1 MINYYCVILLTI
13 FFFYFYDFQIYKS
26 ICKLYMYWY
35 IILIVNKFFKIF
47 VDSIC
52 VVFYFFDVEDFIVQ
66 VVVYFDYSF
75 YIGIYI

>member
-1 MINYYCVILLTI
+1 
-13 FFFYFYDFQIYKS
+13 
-26 ICKLYMYWY
+26 MYWY

-47 VDSIC
+47 VYLIC
-52 VVFYFFDVEDFIVQ
+52 VVFYFFDVEDFIVE